1 VHNILGIIP
10 ALFILFQVWGTV
22 QFFYYIHVAA
32 GQTEDGCI
40 EHHQKRTYVAL
51 AILQVSDTHLPSTAA
66 VVARNIPQCGDID
79 TCHATYS
86 KSVVAYFIQTA
97 GEPYSNGHYISKH
110 THLMPV
116 SLHVSSWNSQP
127 WTGVT
132 YCAWPLVQFP
142 T

>member
-40 EHHQKRTYVAL
+40 EHHQKRTYIAL

-66 VVARNIPQCGDID
+66 VVVRNTPQYGDID

-86 KSVVAYFIQTA
+86 KSVVAFHT
-97 GEPYSNGHYISKH
+97 YSK
-110 THLMPV
+110 
-116 SLHVSSWNSQP
+116 
-127 WTGVT
+127 
-132 YCAWPLVQFP
+132 
-142 T
+142 